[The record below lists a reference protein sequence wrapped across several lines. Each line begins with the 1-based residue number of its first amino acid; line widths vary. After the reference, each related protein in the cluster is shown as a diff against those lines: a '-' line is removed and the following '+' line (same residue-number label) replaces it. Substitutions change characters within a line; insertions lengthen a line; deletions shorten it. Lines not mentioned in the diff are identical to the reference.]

1 MFSVPLHPRH
11 IHAQMQRTEMTNIIT
26 STSII
31 ISISILDSCFI
42 LIIEIN
48 EYFNLFDFVLPGAN
62 AVRLLVRKRVTGN
75 FDIQDVSFW
84 FCFDL
89 LVLYY
94 LIFLAVPRLSGVR
107 LDETK

>member
-1 MFSVPLHPRH
+1 MFSVPLHPRY

-75 FDIQDVSFW
+75 FDIQDVSFGFVLICL
-84 FCFDL
+84 FCT
-89 LVLYY
+89 
-94 LIFLAVPRLSGVR
+94 I
-107 LDETK
+107 